1 MQNRVCRCLSRVFIA
16 FACFT
21 AGCFETETALG
32 PVEHASV
39 DARLVGDFKTGENG
53 SEDIIVRN
61 FNGREY
67 YIEQRTSGRE
77 TACYAGFVV
86 AVKEASF
93 VHVRPLE
100 GDGTLAKKH
109 VILRVDRVDD
119 AKVHLRQLNDSSSPT
134 SRTRPG
140 RSSARPSRQTLRTR
154 RCTTGE
160 EPIVLTRV
168 AK

>member
-86 AVKEASF
+86 AVKEA
-93 VHVRPLE
+93 
-100 GDGTLAKKH
+100 
-109 VILRVDRVDD
+109 LRARAPAGGRRHAGQEARDPAR
-119 AKVHLRQLNDSSSPT
+119 
-134 SRTRPG
+134 RPG
-140 RSSARPSRQTLRTR
+140 GRREGAPPPAQRPFFADQPHETRAKLRATVEANLENAAMYD
-154 RCTTGE
+154 G
-160 EPIVLTRV
+160 
-168 AK
+168 